1 MSITVLLA
9 DDHAVVRDGLRS
21 MLEAHGDIEVI
32 GDAAN
37 GHDAVGQAAQ
47 LCPDV
52 AIVDIAM
59 PGLNGIDVTRKILKL
74 CPSAKV
80 IILSMYSATEHIL
93 RALQA
98 GALGYV
104 LKESAGVEVISA
116 IRAVHAG
123 NRYLSEKILGMVVD
137 DYLYQSEI
145 VRAESP
151 LARLSLREREIL
163 QLVVEGKSSAE
174 IGQILHVSPKTVD
187 THRSRLMKK
196 LNVSDRT
203 GLIRFS
209 ILHGLTPLEQ
219 LDSTSTNTTA

>member
-21 MLEAHGDIEVI
+21 MMQAQDDIEVI
-32 GDAAN
+32 SDAAN
-37 GHDAVGQAAQ
+37 GHDAVDQAAQ
-47 LCPDV
+47 LCPDI

-59 PGLNGIDVTRKILKL
+59 PGLNGIDVTRKILKV
-74 CPSAKV
+74 CPSTKV

-93 RALQA
+93 QALQA

-123 NRYLSEKILGMVVD
+123 NRYLSAKILGSVID
-137 DYLYQSEI
+137 DYLYQSGI

-151 LARLSLREREIL
+151 LSRLSLREREIL
-163 QLVVEGKSSAE
+163 QLVVEGKSSIE
-174 IGQILHVSPKTVD
+174 IARILYISSKTVD
-187 THRSRLMKK
+187 THRHRLMKK
-196 LNVSDRT
+196 LDISDLV
-203 GLIRFS
+203 GLIKFS
-209 ILHGLTPLEQ
+209 IQHGLTPLEQ

>member
-123 NRYLSEKILGMVVD
+123 NRYLSEKILGMVVE

-163 QLVVEGKSSAE
+163 QLVVEGKSSTE

-196 LNVSDRT
+196 LDVSDLS

-209 ILHGLTPLEQ
+209 ILHGLTPLDK

>member
-21 MLEAHGDIEVI
+21 MLEAHDDIEVI

-47 LCPDV
+47 LRPDI

-59 PGLNGIDVTRKILKL
+59 PGLNGIDVTRKILKV

-80 IILSMYSATEHIL
+80 IILSMYSATEYIL

-123 NRYLSEKILGMVVD
+123 HRYLSEKILGMVVE

-151 LARLSLREREIL
+151 LARLSLREREVL

-174 IGQILHVSPKTVD
+174 IAQILHVSPKTVD
-187 THRSRLMKK
+187 THRSRLVKK
-196 LNVSDRT
+196 LDVSDLT
-203 GLIRFS
+203 GLIKFS
-209 ILHGLTPLEQ
+209 IRHGLTPLEQ
-219 LDSTSTNTTA
+219 LDSTSRNTTA

>member
-21 MLEAHGDIEVI
+21 MLEAHDDIEVI

-47 LCPDV
+47 LRPDI

-59 PGLNGIDVTRKILKL
+59 PGLNGIDVTRKILKV
-74 CPSAKV
+74 CPSAKIV
-80 IILSMYSATEHIL
+80 ILSMYSATEHIL
-93 RALQA
+93 QALQA

-123 NRYLSEKILGMVVD
+123 NRYLSKKILGSVID
-137 DYLYQSEI
+137 DYLYQSGI
-145 VRAESP
+145 ARAESP

-196 LNVSDRT
+196 LEVSDLT
-203 GLIRFS
+203 GLIKFS
-209 ILHGLTPLEQ
+209 IRHGLTPLEQ
-219 LDSTSTNTTA
+219 LDSTSRNTTA

>member
-21 MLEAHGDIEVI
+21 MMQAQGDIEVI
-32 GDAAN
+32 SDAAN
-37 GHDAVGQAAQ
+37 GHDAVGQAEQ
-47 LCPDV
+47 LCPDI

-59 PGLNGIDVTRKILKL
+59 PGLNGIDVTRKILKV
-74 CPSAKV
+74 CPSTKV

-93 RALQA
+93 QALQA

-123 NRYLSEKILGMVVD
+123 NRYLSKKILESVID
-137 DYLYQSEI
+137 DYLYQSGI

-163 QLVVEGKSSAE
+163 QLVVEGKSSIE
-174 IGQILHVSPKTVD
+174 IAQILYISSKTVD

-196 LNVSDRT
+196 LDISDLV
-203 GLIRFS
+203 GLIKFS
-209 ILHGLTPLEQ
+209 IQHGLTTLEQ
-219 LDSTSTNTTA
+219 LDSTSSNTTA